1 VVLTLRQL
9 FSRSPLSIVG
19 LALVAIAAAGAAPPE
34 LVPAVVLA
42 FGLVVT
48 ALAMR
53 WREPWP
59 AVGFVA
65 LGLVVTAR
73 GSSVRTGESL
83 GWIALWVVGA
93 VAAWAG
99 VEVARMGSE
108 RRLSGSTPRA
118 RMTRFDKGAAAVIA
132 VVCLV
137 ALLLSAV
144 ANFDLSSSL
153 ARPQQSRPGQAAGQ
167 VGTDLAPY
175 VGLNDQ
181 LDTSARGKPGND
193 VVLHVRAAAPDFWR
207 GSAFDQ
213 YDGRVWH
220 QSAALQAVG
229 VGDDVFG
236 FNGNASRPGLAVPG
250 EDFLRQSVRVEAPAI
265 GLVFGAMRVGQVNLP
280 DDTYEFRAD
289 GSISLDTPLGK
300 GAEYTV
306 SSMRVLTT
314 SDSLRTND
322 PRTFGMSSE
331 VERLYVQSGGATP
344 KVAALAAQVAGDAP
358 STYDAVLALEAWLG
372 ENTKY
377 TLNIP
382 PLPDGADAVEQ
393 FLFVDQRGF
402 CVQIASSLAVM
413 LRSLGIPA
421 RLASGFVPG
430 KESLAGGEF
439 TVRAS
444 DAHAW
449 VEVWFPGIGWQ
460 GFDPT
465 ARVPL
470 AGEYSNSSLAR
481 IERFLGRIAV
491 VLIIIGVVVAAIVA
505 AWWLLRKRPPR
516 RPTPWVSRFYGQ
528 VEKEGA
534 KRGRPRAPDETPQ
547 RYAEA
552 LAASVLPHPELV
564 TVGAI
569 VSAAAY
575 SGEEPNEQERAE
587 AERVFALAREMK
599 PRREIPD

>member
-1 VVLTLRQL
+1 MLTLRQL
-9 FSRSPLSIVG
+9 IARSPLSIVG
-19 LALVAIAAAGAAPPE
+19 LAIVAIAAAGAAAPR

-42 FGLVVT
+42 FGLVLA
-48 ALAMR
+48 ALVLR

-59 AVGFVA
+59 TVAFVA
-65 LGLVVTAR
+65 LGLAVTAE
-73 GSSVRTGESL
+73 GASVRTGESV

-93 VAAWAG
+93 VTTWAG
-99 VEVARMGSE
+99 VEVTRMGSE
-108 RRLSGSTPRA
+108 RRLSGKR
-118 RMTRFDKGAAAVIA
+118 RRVQMTRFDKGAAAAIA
-132 VVCLV
+132 AVCLV
-137 ALLLSAV
+137 TLLLSSV
-144 ANFDLSSSL
+144 ASLDLSSAL
-153 ARPQQSRPGQAAGQ
+153 ARPQQSRPGKAAGQ

-181 LDTSARGKPGND
+181 LDTSTRGKPGNE

-207 GSAFDQ
+207 GAAFDQ

-220 QSAALQAVG
+220 QSAALQATG

-236 FNGNASRPGLAVPG
+236 FNGDAARPGLAVPG

-300 GAEYTV
+300 GAQYTV

-314 SDSLRTND
+314 SDTLRTND

-331 VERLYVQSGGATP
+331 VERLYVQSGGATAR
-344 KVAALAAQVAGDAP
+344 VAALAAQVAGGAP
-358 STYDAVLALEAWLG
+358 STYDAVLALESWLG

-377 TLNIP
+377 TLDIP

-393 FLFVDQRGF
+393 FLFVDKRGF
-402 CVQIASSLAVM
+402 CVQIASSLTVM

-421 RLASGFVPG
+421 RVATGFVPG

-449 VEVWFPGIGWQ
+449 VEVWFPGVGWQ

-465 ARVPL
+465 AHVPL

-481 IERFLGRIAV
+481 IGRFLARIALVLLV
-491 VLIIIGVVVAAIVA
+491 VGLVVAAIVA
-505 AWWLLRKRPPR
+505 AVLFFRRPPR

-534 KRGRPRAPDETPQ
+534 RRGRPRAPDETPQ

-552 LAASVLPHPELV
+552 LATSVLPHPELA

-569 VSAAAY
+569 VER
-575 SGEEPNEQERAE
+575 GGVLRRRAE
-587 AERVFALAREMK
+587 RGGTGAGGVDPGVGSDACAT
-599 PRREIPD
+599 